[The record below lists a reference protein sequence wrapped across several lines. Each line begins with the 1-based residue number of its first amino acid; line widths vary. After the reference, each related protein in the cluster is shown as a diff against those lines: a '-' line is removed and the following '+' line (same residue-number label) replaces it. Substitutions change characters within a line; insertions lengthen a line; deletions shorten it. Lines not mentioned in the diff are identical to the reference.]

1 MYHILGHRDDKVIE
15 LWLPFTIMAD
25 SSVTLSLFTE
35 EKEQGETEG
44 LLLLLHLTRRN
55 YTNNNT
61 WYVIRIEEES
71 LGRGQ
76 RVHSSEV
83 FVIPYLIAR
92 LTAIKMFNL
101 GI

>member
-1 MYHILGHRDDKVIE
+1 MD
-15 LWLPFTIMAD
+15 D
-25 SSVTLSLFTE
+25 SSVTLSLSIEKKE
-35 EKEQGETEG
+35 EEQGETEG
-44 LLLLLHLTRRN
+44 LLLLLHLPQSN

-71 LGRGQ
+71 LGGVQ
-76 RVHSSEV
+76 GVCSSEV

>member
-1 MYHILGHRDDKVIE
+1 MD
-15 LWLPFTIMAD
+15 D
-25 SSVTLSLFTE
+25 SSVTLSLYIE
-35 EKEQGETEG
+35 EEEQDVTEG
-44 LLLLLHLTRRN
+44 LLLLLHLPRCN

-61 WYVIRIEEES
+61 WYVISIEEES
-71 LGRGQ
+71 LGGQ
-76 RVHSSEV
+76 GVRSSEV

>member
-1 MYHILGHRDDKVIE
+1 MYHALGHRDDRLIE
-15 LWLPFTIMAD
+15 FRVLFSIIHD
-25 SSVTLSLFTE
+25 SVTLSLSIE
-35 EKEQGETEG
+35 EEERGETEG
-44 LLLLLHLTRRN
+44 LLVLLLHLPRCN

-61 WYVIRIEEES
+61 GYVIWIEEES
-71 LGRGQ
+71 LGGQ
-76 RVHSSEV
+76 GVCSSEV